1 MLVKFEDLG
10 GGLGSEP
17 LALWRSRARR
27 PGSLFIPLSL
37 FLSRVRALA
46 ALPGGGQ
53 LTPSLAGRPLESH
66 RGAGRDPRRRVRFL
80 TCLSSVG
87 GSVWVTLIGGR
98 LGVENTGQGAFVAY
112 AISARLRPAQGVSR
126 PGKYRTQVAGAY
138 GGVPAQDGVPWL
150 VPSPASRVIC
160 RDGR

>member
-1 MLVKFEDLG
+1 M
-10 GGLGSEP
+10 GSEP

-27 PGSLFIPLSL
+27 PGSLFIPLSLSL

-98 LGVENTGQGAFVAY
+98 LGVENTGQGAFAAY

-126 PGKYRTQVAGAY
+126 PGKYRTRVAGAY